1 MSGGKELLVAVAQAV
16 TTGLGASNCDVVLVS
31 LSVSALTEAGK
42 GGLGPSSL
50 HGLFATFTRAAE
62 LRAAEADG
70 QLGKALTT
78 ALGNR
83 GPPSSGVYWF
93 KSKDEGSIIKV
104 NVPKDSNA
112 LPAAATPD
120 QPFEAAVK
128 PQGVHREPGVRCDSE
143 DALSREVC

>member
-1 MSGGKELLVAVAQAV
+1 MSPWAAGAKQSPPFLPGRSLRSGVGVGGVTTPGTHAHYTQVMSGVKELLVAVAQAV

-31 LSVSALTEAGK
+31 LSDSALTEAGK

-78 ALGNR
+78 
-83 GPPSSGVYWF
+83 
-93 KSKDEGSIIKV
+93 
-104 NVPKDSNA
+104 
-112 LPAAATPD
+112 
-120 QPFEAAVK
+120 
-128 PQGVHREPGVRCDSE
+128 
-143 DALSREVC
+143 